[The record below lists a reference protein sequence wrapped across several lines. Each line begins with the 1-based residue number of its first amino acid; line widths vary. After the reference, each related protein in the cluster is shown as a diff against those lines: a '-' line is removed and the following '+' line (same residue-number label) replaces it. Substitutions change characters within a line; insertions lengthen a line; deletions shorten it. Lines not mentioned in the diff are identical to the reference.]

1 MAKKQTGLL
10 YPTNSYELQDALLN
24 MGREFR
30 KEESRANDQTS
41 TRPATNGWTLDDK
54 VALEG
59 ILNELNNRKAEALA
73 IVEPVPGLAELMD
86 CEAGEIGVIGPN
98 RSGKT
103 LSVLIR
109 TAKILM
115 GQWHIEGQFPKTDG
129 VWAMVGPKLR
139 HLRLFYYTLFK
150 PGQFKMLKTDD
161 GWKVPRYDNPD
172 DVARISE
179 WEPGPPLIPSRMVE
193 SISFE
198 DVKEEIPSFIKLV
211 NGWVI
216 HFFSFESDPVQG
228 VSWNGANF
236 DEEAPR
242 ARLWL
247 TETRARLMSRKGY
260 LIWSATPE
268 NATATF
274 YNFQA
279 RANHPDMAKK
289 IPYKQT
295 KFFKLTRETPN
306 PYIDPIAREA
316 LVERLTEDDP
326 DAAIAKIDGEYAYK
340 KYLVYQEF
348 DRNKHIIP
356 AFDIDWR
363 DTVYVMLDPSRT
375 RMAIMLCVLVHPESP
390 HYLPEQP
397 DRIIAFDE
405 IVIKNCTAF
414 KAARAL
420 NEKINVHYKHWIEY
434 ILIDWQQGRKT
445 DDSQTQVAEYY
456 WNEFS
461 TIGIKPRVNHFVH
474 GASGVEAGIETV
486 AQHLEPKD
494 RKPPK
499 FVIMEGKCPMT
510 VWEFER
516 YYRIKN
522 PDLTPGKPHQRLND
536 LVDCARYACSAGLTW
551 VMPPVMAPQ
560 STHYSAEE
568 LRAIDRNPRLWHY
581 TMMYG
586 DPKKRPQRI
595 R

>member
-150 PGQFKMLKTDD
+150 SGQFKMLKTDD

-179 WEPGPPLIPSRMVE
+179 WEPGPPLIPPRMVE

-242 ARLWL
+242 ARL
-247 TETRARLMSRKGY
+247 
-260 LIWSATPE
+260 
-268 NATATF
+268 
-274 YNFQA
+274 
-279 RANHPDMAKK
+279 
-289 IPYKQT
+289 
-295 KFFKLTRETPN
+295 
-306 PYIDPIAREA
+306 
-316 LVERLTEDDP
+316 
-326 DAAIAKIDGEYAYK
+326 
-340 KYLVYQEF
+340 
-348 DRNKHIIP
+348 
-356 AFDIDWR
+356 
-363 DTVYVMLDPSRT
+363 
-375 RMAIMLCVLVHPESP
+375 
-390 HYLPEQP
+390 
-397 DRIIAFDE
+397 
-405 IVIKNCTAF
+405 
-414 KAARAL
+414 
-420 NEKINVHYKHWIEY
+420 
-434 ILIDWQQGRKT
+434 
-445 DDSQTQVAEYY
+445 
-456 WNEFS
+456 
-461 TIGIKPRVNHFVH
+461 
-474 GASGVEAGIETV
+474 
-486 AQHLEPKD
+486 
-494 RKPPK
+494 
-499 FVIMEGKCPMT
+499 
-510 VWEFER
+510 
-516 YYRIKN
+516 
-522 PDLTPGKPHQRLND
+522 
-536 LVDCARYACSAGLTW
+536 
-551 VMPPVMAPQ
+551 
-560 STHYSAEE
+560 
-568 LRAIDRNPRLWHY
+568 
-581 TMMYG
+581 
-586 DPKKRPQRI
+586 
-595 R
+595 